1 MKAKLRCKLCWMTVL
16 LVVLGAA
23 RPLLADDSGSDQPG
37 LMSFDLGS
45 AIWIL
50 ISFLILLAILYK
62 MAWKNVVASLDGRE
76 QRIRGDIRAAE
87 DARAKA
93 ESLMK
98 EHEKRMAGAE
108 QEVRD
113 ILARAAA
120 DAEKI
125 GANIRAA
132 AQTEAQAQLERARK
146 EIDSAQRQAIRQV
159 YEKAAEIATDV
170 AAKIISREL
179 RPEDQQD
186 LVNQT
191 LGQLDAIG
199 IKS

>member
-1 MKAKLRCKLCWMTVL
+1 MTVL

-76 QRIRGDIRAAE
+76 QRIRGDVRAAE

-132 AQTEAQAQLERARK
+132 AQTEAQAQLDRARK